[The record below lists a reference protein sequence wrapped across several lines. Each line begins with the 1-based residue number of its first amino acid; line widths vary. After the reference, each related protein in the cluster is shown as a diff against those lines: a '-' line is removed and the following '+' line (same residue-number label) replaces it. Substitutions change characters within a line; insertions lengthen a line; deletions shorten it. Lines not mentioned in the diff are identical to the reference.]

1 MNKRLK
7 RAGYLLIWL
16 LIWQMLAVIIHIPIY
31 FASPAEVILALFE
44 KVREPLFWKSVGG
57 SLLRILLGFFAA
69 FLLGFLC
76 AFASYFKE
84 WFREFLSPL
93 VHFLK
98 SVPVAAVVVILLI
111 WWGPSYLVLC
121 ICLMVVFPNIYLN
134 MLTGLAKAD
143 NELLEMAKVF
153 RFRRIDRFLWI
164 YRPSYMPHLHAGI
177 TVSLGMCFKS
187 GIAAEVIGLPE
198 FSIGEQLYRD
208 KIYFHTAGVFAWIIV
223 VLTLSM
229 LTEKILLFLFKRL
242 SAYPEALLSAHKIG
256 NLQKRN
262 DHQRYAP
269 SSSELYT
276 VRSEGNIS
284 KSYNGRVVID
294 TDLNLK
300 QGSVYYLN
308 APSGAGKTTLLHM
321 IAGLTTPDE
330 GCIHSEK
337 ISMVFQEDRLIEN
350 ANAFRNLKIAGC
362 RGDLA
367 QELETLLPK
376 EVLTQPVCECSGGER
391 RRIVLAR
398 ALLAPSDIV
407 IADEPFTG
415 LDEET
420 KKKAAEFILS
430 HLNGRTFLFTSHEKE
445 SILSAANAEELH
457 LLKGS

>member
-1 MNKRLK
+1 MNKGMK
-7 RAGYLLIWL
+7 KAGYLLIWL
-16 LIWQMLAVIIHIPIY
+16 LIWQILAMLIHNPIY

-44 KVREPLFWKSVGG
+44 KIRDPLFWRSVAS
-57 SLLRILLGFFAA
+57 SLLRILFGFFAA

-76 AFASYFKE
+76 AFASHFKE
-84 WFREFLSPL
+84 WFRDFLSPM

-111 WWGPSYLVLC
+111 WWGSKYLVLF

-134 MLTGLAKAD
+134 MQAGLLKAD
-143 NELLEMAKVF
+143 ENLLEVAKVF
-153 RFRRIDRFLWI
+153 RFRRRDTFLWI
-164 YRPSYMPHLHAGI
+164 YRPAYTPHLHAALS
-177 TVSLGMCFKS
+177 VSLGMCFKS

-229 LTEKILLFLFKRL
+229 LTEKILLFLFHRL
-242 SAYPEALLSAHKIG
+242 SAYPAAILPSSKISD
-256 NLQKRN
+256 LQDPN
-262 DHQRYAP
+262 DHQRYMP
-269 SSSELYT
+269 SSSEQYT

-284 KSYNGRVVID
+284 KSYNDRIMID

-300 QGSVYYLN
+300 RGSVYYLN

-330 GCIHSEK
+330 GRIHTGK

-362 RGDLA
+362 RGSLE
-367 QELETLLPK
+367 QELETILPK
-376 EVLTQPVCECSGGER
+376 EVLSQPVCECSGGER

-420 KKKAAEFILS
+420 KKKAAAFILS
-430 HLNGRTFLFTSHEKE
+430 HLNGRTLLFTTHETE